1 MGGGFVV
8 SLSVSVSISV
18 LVSVSVFLLARFG
31 GILLLPPAL
40 GTVISDLGR
49 HCVRRQVA

>member
-1 MGGGFVV
+1 MGRGFMV
-8 SLSVSVSISV
+8 SLSVSVSVSV
-18 LVSVSVFLLARFG
+18 PVSVFLLARLG
-31 GILLLPPAL
+31 AILLLPPPL